1 MLRRKTAHTFC
12 IFIGRRYHHVIQP
25 LGHLVVPKNT
35 STRWHK
41 LLLGQVLFSIW
52 IWIRI
57 LFRLR
62 SDELNWRLN
71 SWSVIIIP
79 MNYWC
84 LSQHPFLN
92 LNLFRFKHLD
102 VFVASWG
109 NLFAV
114 DALAHVWAVFE
125 EAPLHVE
132 LLTLDAHLNPTEHV
146 MLETLIMDGLPI
158 PVPWS
163 LICRCEATLGS
174 LLGLTGPMIYIVRA
188 YPISPIM
195 VLALCLNTV
204 VGMLLGK

>member
-12 IFIGRRYHHVIQP
+12 IFIGCRYKHVIQP
-25 LGHLVVPKNT
+25 LGHLVVPKHT

-52 IWIRI
+52 IRIRI

-62 SDELNWRLN
+62 SDELNWRFN

-92 LNLFRFKHLD
+92 LDLFRFKHLD

-109 NLFAV
+109 NLSAV
-114 DALAHVWAVFE
+114 DALAHVLAVFE
-125 EAPLHVE
+125 EASLHVE
-132 LLTLDAHLNPTEHV
+132 LLTLDAHLNPIEHV
-146 MLETLIMDGLPI
+146 MLETLIMHGLPI

-163 LICRCEATLGS
+163 LICRCKATLGS
-174 LLGLTGPMIYIVRA
+174 LLGLTGLLIHIVRA

-195 VLALCLNTV
+195 ELALCLSTV
-204 VGMLLGK
+204 VGMLSGK